1 METKKRYYWLKLH
14 EDFFS
19 QVSIRLLRKMPEGAT
34 MVIIYLELL
43 LLSIRNEGYIY
54 AEGVC
59 DSLEEELALALGEDV
74 VKIRLALGVL
84 EKAKLLER
92 GADDDARMTRYPEM
106 VGSEAASTHR
116 VREFRRRKALPDGSG
131 ALHCN
136 AGETSGNADET
147 PVKRNVN
154 VERDKEID
162 IEKRK
167 EGEREESSPA
177 PQGFYHNVY
186 LTEQDEEELTSE
198 YHDAWK
204 PYVEQLSSYIASTGK
219 NYENHAATIRRWID
233 HDKEKMPIARDY
245 SENEEGSL

>member
-1 METKKRYYWLKLH
+1 METKKRYYWLKLR

-43 LLSIRNEGYIY
+43 LLSIQNDGYIY
-54 AEGVC
+54 AEGIC
-59 DSLEEELALALGEDV
+59 DSLEEELALALDEDV
-74 VKIRLALGVL
+74 VKIKLALGVL

-92 GADDDARMTRYPEM
+92 GEDYDARMTHYPEM
-106 VGSEAASTHR
+106 VGSEAASTRR
-116 VREFRRRKALPDGSG
+116 VREFRRRKALPDEVK

-136 AGETSGNADET
+136 TDET

-154 VERDKEID
+154 AEREKEIEID

-167 EGEREESSPA
+167 EGEGEELTPA
-177 PQGFYHNVY
+177 LLGDYHNVY
-186 LTEQDEEELTSE
+186 LTEEDAEALTAR
-198 YHDAWK
+198 YQDAWR
-204 PYVEQLSSYIASTGK
+204 PYIDRLSSYIASTGK
-219 NYENHAATIRRWID
+219 TYENHAATIRRWIERD
-233 HDKEKMPIARDY
+233 REKMPANREY